1 MTSPGS
7 NQEEVVNPGASLTP
21 NPDEVNEFHR
31 YSDQDSVPEA
41 QHHTLGQEPNQAAA
55 GNHAHN
61 GRDSKVLDGYALTA
75 HEHDTVSGITGSV
88 IMFAASLPPD
98 GWVLCNGQFLNRL
111 EYAGLFA
118 VIGTTFSAGDG
129 TTTFGV
135 PNLASRFPIG
145 NSASYPLGS
154 VGGSKDHQHANGT
167 ESHGHGASGS
177 GSDSGHGH
185 AGIGHSHS
193 VNGHTHGFT
202 GSSHNHS
209 ASTAGHAHG
218 SVASGSAT
226 TTTQTPGTTV
236 VAATGGGTVG
246 SGNEGILNGTASVA
260 SGNANISVGV
270 SVGSGN
276 TTKNDAVTD
285 KSLPPYISLNYIM
298 KA

>member
-1 MTSPGS
+1 MTSPG
-7 NQEEVVNPGASLTP
+7 NQEEVVNPGASLIP

-98 GWVLCNGQFLNRL
+98 GWVLCNGQLLNRTDF
-111 EYAGLFA
+111 ASLFA
-118 VIGTTFSAGDG
+118 VIGTTFGAGDG

-154 VGGSKDHQHANGT
+154 VGGSKDHEHSNGA
-167 ESHGHGASGS
+167 ESHAHSAS
-177 GSDSGHGH
+177 GSDSGHSHG
-185 AGIGHSHS
+185 GVSHSHS
-193 VNGHTHGFT
+193 AGGHGHPLTNTDH
-202 GSSHNHS
+202 SHS
-209 ASTAGHAHG
+209 ASTASHAHG
-218 SVASGSAT
+218 NVTNGGGT

-236 VAATGGGTVG
+236 SSASSGGIV
-246 SGNEGILNGTASVA
+246 GTASESIGSTAAGTGSA
-260 SGNANISVGV
+260 SASVSVGV
-270 SVGSGN
+270 GSAN
-276 TTKNDAVTD
+276 TTAHTAATN